1 MARLGYL
8 ICWDMFAVLRYTT
21 MATVASRAACAALAA
36 SAALTAA
43 AAPGRRAA
51 SGFGRGPHDVGGA
64 IVSPDEA
71 TAFKAELG
79 KEGAPAALWEV
90 RTHALLGLVVGKGL
104 MTVDELRAGIEG
116 LDPVAYGGLS
126 YYEKWAFS
134 MAQALTARGTLSPT
148 VLETA
153 INGDVVRGDEIDSAP
168 VPLSVGQ
175 PVRVRREEPRP
186 AWSRPHLRT
195 PGYLHGA
202 VGVVDEYWGEFPDPE
217 LLARRIE
224 GPKLPLYS
232 VRFLQAVL
240 WELYDGSPHDA
251 TSVEVYHPWLEP
263 ISSEALATAE
273 AAAVA
278 SMNKVHGSGRSHHDH
293 AHDHAHAHDHDHDH
307 DHVHEERCVVESNAI
322 AAESEHALGE
332 GNSPLQRLSG
342 ALVEAL
348 VDSGLVSRDEVRAK
362 IESVEKMSESGS
374 EVGARLVVEAWL
386 DDQFRELLVA
396 DAPAAAEAIGIETSN
411 YGKATGATVL
421 RVVENTEMVHNLV
434 VCTLCSCYP
443 TTLLGLSPA
452 WYKSRTYRARAV
464 REPRALLAEFGTRI
478 PDEVAVKVHDS
489 TADLRYMVLP
499 LRPEGTEGW
508 SREAL
513 LGAVTRDAMIGV
525 TR

>member
-1 MARLGYL
+1 M
-8 ICWDMFAVLRYTT
+8 
-21 MATVASRAACAALAA
+21 
-36 SAALTAA
+36 
-43 AAPGRRAA
+43 
-51 SGFGRGPHDVGGA
+51 
-64 IVSPDEA
+64 
-71 TAFKAELG
+71 
-79 KEGAPAALWEV
+79 
-90 RTHALLGLVVGKGL
+90 
-104 MTVDELRAGIEG
+104 
-116 LDPVAYGGLS
+116 
-126 YYEKWAFS
+126 
-134 MAQALTARGTLSPT
+134 
-148 VLETA
+148 
-153 INGDVVRGDEIDSAP
+153 
-168 VPLSVGQ
+168 
-175 PVRVRREEPRP
+175 
-186 AWSRPHLRT
+186 
-195 PGYLHGA
+195 
-202 VGVVDEYWGEFPDPE
+202 
-217 LLARRIE
+217 
-224 GPKLPLYS
+224 
-232 VRFLQAVL
+232 
-240 WELYDGSPHDA
+240 
-251 TSVEVYHPWLEP
+251 
-263 ISSEALATAE
+263 
-273 AAAVA
+273 
-278 SMNKVHGSGRSHHDH
+278 
-293 AHDHAHAHDHDHDH
+293 
-307 DHVHEERCVVESNAI
+307 
-322 AAESEHALGE
+322 
-332 GNSPLQRLSG
+332 
-342 ALVEAL
+342 EAL